1 MVLPVLNHLLSSTNR
16 LHALREELAELFE
29 EPERGEDSPAAEPA
43 AGPHPPI
50 ALPRIYSEYVLGNI
64 PTAHGAAQSRSDPAA
79 EEAPALPSGFSS
91 GLGFLQPLQPEE
103 GANELLEQ
111 MRQECAK
118 KGTAFSDEVLL
129 RIVRRLAVP
138 TADGGGARR
147 LHVPSRLSSRMSSR
161 RSSCMSSASSTPRE
175 VPPDNLSNEELADAV
190 NVSLFADMLLKKI
203 ASTIRQSRRARQDT
217 SRLPSATSSPAM
229 TPVLQSAAPVRA
241 PSPIETTDAPSSP
254 GDDGPGGAAAE
265 PPAALPESAAVL
277 RERAQREA
285 AEWLA
290 RRSALT
296 VERANEAAAE
306 WLALRD
312 GRAAVTRKE
321 RGAGPRPA
329 AAVDAA
335 ARAMRALLATEAREG
350 APHSSREAADRAIAA
365 AMRRMGGRR
374 PEGAPGA
381 PGEAA
386 AGAAAGAAAAAW
398 ERSVAR
404 RDMETQTAEERAGDG
419 GGDDGV
425 AGDAAAD
432 AAAAGTDGAAAAAP
446 AEPALVEPAPAAPAA
461 AAPLA
466 SWRAWVPGDA
476 DTREAVRPASIARAS
491 SAFVDQ
497 LVERQMALAPAWRVA
512 DAELDALVAALLGEL
527 DARDVGALPVG
538 GAVGEEEAL
547 EAILLDQA
555 DLDALIARCA
565 PRKGSE
571 GHLVLRRG

>member
-1 MVLPVLNHLLSSTNR
+1 
-16 LHALREELAELFE
+16 
-29 EPERGEDSPAAEPA
+29 
-43 AGPHPPI
+43 
-50 ALPRIYSEYVLGNI
+50 
-64 PTAHGAAQSRSDPAA
+64 
-79 EEAPALPSGFSS
+79 
-91 GLGFLQPLQPEE
+91 
-103 GANELLEQ
+103 
-111 MRQECAK
+111 
-118 KGTAFSDEVLL
+118 
-129 RIVRRLAVP
+129 
-138 TADGGGARR
+138 
-147 LHVPSRLSSRMSSR
+147 
-161 RSSCMSSASSTPRE
+161 MSSASSTPRE

-217 SRLPSATSSPAM
+217 SRSPSATSSPAM
-229 TPVLQSAAPVRA
+229 TPVLQNAAPVRA

-254 GDDGPGGAAAE
+254 GDDGPGGAAAQQ
-265 PPAALPESAAVL
+265 PAVPPESAAVL

-312 GRAAVTRKE
+312 GRAAAARKE
-321 RGAGPRPA
+321 RGAGSRHT
-329 AAVDAA
+329 AAVDAT
-335 ARAMRALLATEAREG
+335 ARAMGAILATETREG
-350 APHSSREAADRAIAA
+350 APRSSREAADRAIAA

-374 PEGAPGA
+374 PEGAPGE

-386 AGAAAGAAAAAW
+386 ARAAARAAVAW

-404 RDMETQTAEERAGDG
+404 RDMVTQTDEERAGDGGEGRAGDG
-419 GGDDGV
+419 GGDDCV
-425 AGDAAAD
+425 AGDAAAG
-432 AAAAGTDGAAAAAP
+432 AAAAGADGATAAVP
-446 AEPALVEPAPAAPAA
+446 EEPALVEPVPGAQAA
-461 AAPLA
+461 AAPFA

-512 DAELDALVAALLGEL
+512 DAELDAMVAALLGEL

-565 PRKGSE
+565 PRNGSQ
-571 GHLVLRRG
+571 GHLVRRRG